1 MDYNNGVY
9 IVGEQGS
16 YKMLLSQ
23 KWYLEAKKRGLR
35 DPWQHRPDKSTFK
48 RVIKEFMGK
57 EMEVIEVTT
66 SDVDEETLSAWKKE
80 RDEYMRQR
88 DEWTCLQMFHKYG
101 YEIFLSECAIHSR
114 TISEE
119 FEKSISPCE
128 SKNVAQCTLFCPIY
142 NNCAIREGDEEK

>member
-1 MDYNNGVY
+1 MNDNGVFV
-9 IVGEQGS
+9 VGEHGS
-16 YKMLLSQ
+16 YRMLLSQ

-35 DPWQHRPDKSTFK
+35 DPWQHRPDKPLRTEEIISLIEGTE
-48 RVIKEFMGK
+48 IKGTK
-57 EMEVIEVTT
+57 TVYP
-66 SDVDEETLSAWKKE
+66 DVDEETLSAWKVE